1 MTGRFRERGSR
12 GRVIAVANRKG
23 GVAKTTTTVN
33 LGAALA
39 ARGRRVL
46 LVDLDAQQDLCS
58 ALRVPLP
65 RPGLGDVLLSTV
77 LYDRAAMSD
86 AFVCA
91 HGMTIAGGY
100 GISEAESQ
108 LALLDRWESTLKVAL
123 APHLHKFDYVLM
135 DCAPSIHGLTTTA
148 LVAADEVLIPI
159 QTEFLAANQL
169 PAIMSAVDDIRVRL
183 NPRLKVAGFLP
194 TMYDGRSRH
203 ALGVIEH
210 IALHAHLWGVRAF
223 KPIPKAIRF
232 SEAAEAG
239 LPISRFAP
247 DSLPALAYGALAED
261 VDVDETESLG
271 AAPLLA
277 PRLPHS
283 AVAAAVAVA
292 AFPA

>member
-1 MTGRFRERGSR
+1 MTMGKGNGSR
-12 GRVIAVANRKG
+12 ARIIAVANRKG

-33 LGAALA
+33 LGAAFA
-39 ARGRRVL
+39 ERGWRVL

-65 RPGLGDVLLSTV
+65 RPGLGDVLLSTA
-77 LYDRAAMSD
+77 LYDRSAMSD
-86 AFVCA
+86 AFVDR

-100 GISEAESQ
+100 GILEAESQ
-108 LALLDRWESTLKVAL
+108 LSLLGRWESTLKLAL
-123 APHLHKFDYVLM
+123 VPHLHRFDFVLL
-135 DCAPSIHGLTTTA
+135 DCAPSIQGLTTNA

-169 PAIMSAVDDIRVRL
+169 PAIMSAVDDIRARL

-210 IALHAHLWGVRAF
+210 IALQAHLWGVRAF
-223 KPIPKAIRF
+223 KPIPKAVRF
-232 SEAAEAG
+232 AESSEAG

-247 DSLPALAYGALAED
+247 DSHLAQAYSALAADLEPYE
-261 VDVDETESLG
+261 VQ
-271 AAPLLA
+271 AAPELLA
-277 PRLPHS
+277 LHLPRE
-283 AVAAAVAVA
+283 AAMPCTA
-292 AFPA
+292 